1 MSSIFEGFLSTLEV
15 QEAFGDRH
23 FVAAM
28 LRFEAALA
36 RAQAATGLIPDGSA
50 KSIIGSCK
58 VELFDVPK
66 LVRESGRAGS
76 IAVPLVQSLKE
87 AVGLFNPAAV
97 AHTHFGCISQ
107 DVVDTAMALVTREAL
122 ALIAA
127 DVDHTIHA
135 LLALA
140 ERHAGTKMLARTLLQ
155 PASVTS
161 FGLKCVGWAAPLVR
175 SRRRPLAAAERALQ
189 LQLGGAVALH
199 FGQRAHGPR
208 VAALM
213 AEELGLRVPLG
224 HWQTQRDEWVSLG
237 CELGLL
243 VGSLGK
249 VARDIALMAQFE
261 VGELAEGIEAGRGGS
276 SAMPHKRNPVGAM
289 VALAAAQRAPQRV
302 AALLQAM
309 PQEHERALGH
319 WQVELAEW
327 PQLVMSAHG
336 SARAMARVTA
346 NMSVDAPRMAANL
359 DAVRNSLPDEAARV
373 WFDPRLTSHAADLA
387 TAQAAALQAEWAET
401 TADVVPAPQKRA
413 AARLRNTSA

>member
-1 MSSIFEGFLSTLEV
+1 
-15 QEAFGDRH
+15 
-23 FVAAM
+23 
-28 LRFEAALA
+28 
-36 RAQAATGLIPDGSA
+36 
-50 KSIIGSCK
+50 
-58 VELFDVPK
+58 
-66 LVRESGRAGS
+66 
-76 IAVPLVQSLKE
+76 
-87 AVGLFNPAAV
+87 
-97 AHTHFGCISQ
+97 
-107 DVVDTAMALVTREAL
+107 
-122 ALIAA
+122 
-127 DVDHTIHA
+127 
-135 LLALA
+135 
-140 ERHAGTKMLARTLLQ
+140 
-155 PASVTS
+155 
-161 FGLKCVGWAAPLVR
+161 
-175 SRRRPLAAAERALQ
+175 
-189 LQLGGAVALH
+189 
-199 FGQRAHGPR
+199 
-208 VAALM
+208 
-213 AEELGLRVPLG
+213 
-224 HWQTQRDEWVSLG
+224 
-237 CELGLL
+237 L

-346 NMSVDAPRMAANL
+346 NMSIDAPRMAANL
-359 DAVRNSLPDEAARV
+359 DAVRNSLPDDAARV